1 MGWISIDRQ
10 RSIHKEG
17 KQKQIKIG
25 FADTPAKI
33 KARGKKLTHGI
44 RTRVPIEHNY
54 LDILILFIFFHY
66 LRKLLWVCFDQ
77 LSLFEQSKKT
87 QWLIFLHLRVLLQQP
102 RRRSTPVHSVSCVPW
117 FSVAHDKIT
126 TTKGSNIEPY
136 ISVNSLRNTH

>member
-1 MGWISIDRQ
+1 MAGMGWIGIDRQ

-54 LDILILFIFFHY
+54 HGY
-66 LRKLLWVCFDQ
+66 
-77 LSLFEQSKKT
+77 
-87 QWLIFLHLRVLLQQP
+87 
-102 RRRSTPVHSVSCVPW
+102 
-117 FSVAHDKIT
+117 
-126 TTKGSNIEPY
+126 G
-136 ISVNSLRNTH
+136 